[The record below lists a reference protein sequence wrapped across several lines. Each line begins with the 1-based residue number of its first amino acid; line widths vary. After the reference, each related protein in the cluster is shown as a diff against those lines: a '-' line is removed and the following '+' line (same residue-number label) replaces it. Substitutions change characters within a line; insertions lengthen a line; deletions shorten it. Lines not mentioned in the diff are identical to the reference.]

1 MPVVVRDK
9 ATTWDVGLT
18 HERLSRN
25 NSSTVVFHLHPDST
39 HHHILR
45 DAEYD
50 EVQHQSQLPI
60 IGLTTVEILQL
71 EFLNRDV
78 DFLYPKL
85 SQLLPPS
92 LDQLEPRQREE
103 LVLQIIA
110 RAHGVLLDYSKY
122 FPTAVNLL
130 MRVYLN
136 IVTTYSVSLEFEG
149 EDHTFTPAAPSAIAA
164 LKEGRLNSSS
174 TDTSCTICLE
184 DFPVGSSVT
193 CMPCSHIFH
202 RQCIVEWLNNS
213 HYCPVC
219 RFQMPT

>member
-1 MPVVVRDK
+1 MALVVRDK

-25 NSSTVVFHLHPDST
+25 NPSTVVFHLHPDST
-39 HHHILR
+39 HHHIWR
-45 DAEYD
+45 EAEYD
-50 EVQHQSQLPI
+50 EVQHQTQHPI
-60 IGLTTVEILQL
+60 TGLTTVEILQQ
-71 EFLNRDV
+71 EFLDRDV

-92 LDQLEPRQREE
+92 LDQLDPRQREE

-110 RAHGVLLDYSKY
+110 RAYVVLLDYSKY

-136 IVTTYSVSLEFEG
+136 IVTTYSVSFEFEG
-149 EDHTFTPAAPSAIAA
+149 EDHSFTPAAPSAIAA
-164 LKEGRLNSSS
+164 LKEGRFKSSS

-184 DFPVGSSVT
+184 DFPVGSNVT

-202 RQCIVEWLNNS
+202 RQCIVEWLKNS

-219 RFQMPT
+219 RFKMPT

>member
-1 MPVVVRDK
+1 MALVVRDK

-25 NSSTVVFHLHPDST
+25 NPSTVVFHLHPDST
-39 HHHILR
+39 HHHIWR
-45 DAEYD
+45 EAEYD
-50 EVQHQSQLPI
+50 EVQHQTQHPI
-60 IGLTTVEILQL
+60 TGLITIEILQQ
-71 EFLNRDV
+71 EFLDRDV

-92 LDQLEPRQREE
+92 LDQLDPRQREE

-110 RAHGVLLDYSKY
+110 RAYVVLLDYSKY

-130 MRVYLN
+130 MR
-136 IVTTYSVSLEFEG
+136 
-149 EDHTFTPAAPSAIAA
+149 EDHSFTPAAPSAIAA
-164 LKEGRLNSSS
+164 LKEGRFKSSS

-184 DFPVGSSVT
+184 DFPVGSNVT

-202 RQCIVEWLNNS
+202 RQCIVEWLKNS

-219 RFQMPT
+219 RFKMPT